1 MRKVFVIASLLYAAL
16 AMGSIAQ
23 TPSRKSEAPAKVVP
37 AANPPASSPC
47 PKIEFQGQA
56 PQMVRDGQPLTFGV
70 NIAGGDPD
78 VAPTIVWNVSAGSI
92 RDGQGTRRIE
102 VDSTGAGTDRQI
114 IADVW
119 VGGFAPE
126 CSNQATIAVK
136 VVGHAIKIDE
146 FGSLDTEK
154 ENEKLAEIAA
164 AVAQSSDNVYVIAYS
179 GRSSVRGFAST
190 ALRRIKT
197 QLTNVGVQAQRIGNI
212 DGGFREEAA
221 YEVWIVPEG
230 ADPPRATPTVDRK
243 EIVYASPTPTRTTA
257 RPTVLKKPS

>member
-1 MRKVFVIASLLYAAL
+1 MRKVFVIAPLLYAAFS
-16 AMGSIAQ
+16 MGSIAQ
-23 TPSRKSEAPAKVVP
+23 TPPRKSEAPAKAVP
-37 AANPPASSPC
+37 SANPPAPSPC

-56 PQMVRDGQPLTFGV
+56 PRTVRDGQPVAFGV

-92 RDGQGTRRIE
+92 KDGQGTRRIE

-114 IADVW
+114 VADVW
-119 VGGFAPE
+119 IGGYAPE
-126 CSNQATIAVK
+126 CSNQATVAVK
-136 VVGHAIKIDE
+136 VVGNAIKIDE
-146 FGSLDTEK
+146 FGALDQEK
-154 ENEKLAEIAA
+154 ENERLAEIAA
-164 AVAQSSDNVYVIAYS
+164 AVSQSGDNLYVIAYS
-179 GRSSVRGFAST
+179 GRTSIRGFAST
-190 ALRRIKT
+190 ALRRIKA

-243 EIVYASPTPTRTTA
+243 EIVYASPTRTTA
-257 RPTVLKKPS
+257 RPTVVKKP

>member
-1 MRKVFVIASLLYAAL
+1 MRKVFVIALLLYAAF
-16 AMGSIAQ
+16 AMGSFAQ
-23 TPSRKSEAPAKVVP
+23 TPSRKSEAPAKVAV

-56 PQMVRDGQPLTFGV
+56 PQTVRDGQPVTFGV
-70 NIAGGDPD
+70 NIAGGDPE

-119 VGGFAPE
+119 IGGFASE
-126 CSNQATIAVK
+126 CSNQATVAVK
-136 VVGHAIKIDE
+136 VLGHPIKIDE
-146 FGSLDTEK
+146 FGSLEPEK

-164 AVAQSSDNVYVIAYS
+164 AASQSSDNVYLIAYS
-179 GRSSVRGFAST
+179 GRTSIRGFAAT

-197 QLTNVGVQAQRIGNI
+197 QLASLGVQAQRIGNI
-212 DGGFREEAA
+212 DGGFREDAA
-221 YEVWIVPEG
+221 YEVWFVPEG
-230 ADPPRATPTVDRK
+230 ADPPR
-243 EIVYASPTPTRTTA
+243 PTPTIDRKQIVYPSQI
-257 RPTVLKKPS
+257 PTKTPAKTPTLKKP

>member
-1 MRKVFVIASLLYAAL
+1 MRKVFVIAPLLYAAF

-92 RDGQGTRRIE
+92 KDGQGTRRIE
-102 VDSTGAGTDRQI
+102 VDSTGAGPDRQI

-126 CSNQATIAVK
+126 CSNQATVAVK
-136 VVGHAIKIDE
+136 IVGHAIKIDE
-146 FGSLDTEK
+146 FGSLDPEK
-154 ENEKLAEIAA
+154 ENERLAEIAA
-164 AVAQSSDNVYVIAYS
+164 AVSQSSDNVYVVAYS
-179 GRSSVRGFAST
+179 GRSSVRGFAAN
-190 ALRRIKT
+190 ALRRMKA
-197 QLTNVGVQAQRIGNI
+197 QLTNVGIPAQRVGNI
-212 DGGFREEAA
+212 DGGFREDAA

-230 ADPPRATPTVDRK
+230 AEPPRPTPTVDRK
-243 EIVYASPTPTRTTA
+243 EIVYASPTPTRT
-257 RPTVLKKPS
+257 PKMTVKKP